1 MHIFYLT
8 GVSGFLQL
16 LLFKNDTLFTLSS
29 LKLYNYYIVPC
40 PPIPHI
46 SNGQAT
52 PLGSASAQA
61 ACNPGFRLVGT
72 NVISCVNGQWVT
84 LPRCER
90 GMFFCVNSNQWYLQ
104 LEMY

>member
-1 MHIFYLT
+1 MQFYFT
-8 GVSGFLQL
+8 GVSSFFQVFIL
-16 LLFKNDTLFTLSS
+16 KSDTLTFLFTLASH
-29 LKLYNYYIVPC
+29 KLYNYYIGPC

-52 PLGSASAQA
+52 PLGSAAAQA

-90 GMFFCVNSNQWYLQ
+90 GMSFCKF
-104 LEMY
+104 